1 MRELLIGAGSN
12 RDRKLTI
19 PGLKLG
25 DWQELVT
32 LDINPAHKPDVV
44 WNLERLPLPFEE
56 DTFDTVSAFEVM
68 EHVGRQ
74 GDWRFFFDQWSDL
87 WRIMRPG
94 GLFFG
99 TSPDRSSRW
108 AWGDP
113 GHTRIIGPEALTF
126 LHQPAYAQVGH
137 TPMTD
142 YRFYYQA
149 DFDLL
154 YSNVTEHGTFEY
166 VLRAVKPSRI
176 SHGD

>member
-1 MRELLIGAGSN
+1 MPELLIGAGSS
-12 RDRKLTI
+12 RVRRLKI
-19 PGLKLG
+19 PGIEFK
-25 DWQELVT
+25 DWQGLVT

-44 WNLERLPLPFEE
+44 WNLERVPLPFEE

-99 TSPDRSSRW
+99 TSPHWSSKW

-113 GHTRIIGPEALTF
+113 GHTRIVGPEAMTF
-126 LHQPAYAQVGH
+126 LSQPAYAQVGR

-154 YSNVTEHGTFEY
+154 YLNVTETGTFEY

-176 SHGD
+176 SHGH